1 MQAKVLRFRNYPGIT
16 SRRASAGLIQ
26 PLHGSVQHYPW
37 GTEDAIPELL
47 EVRADGRPW
56 AEYWLG
62 AHPSGPGTLGGG
74 DRLDHIL
81 HAQPELLG
89 AANREAFGEQLPF
102 LVKVLSA
109 RHALS
114 LQAHPS
120 RAQAEDGFAREN
132 AAGVPLDAPQRLYR
146 DAWPKPEM
154 MIALDEFH
162 ALCGFRDPAATVS
175 LFDGLGV
182 AGELEQVL
190 RPLKNQKDPT
200 ALADTFLNAL
210 NVDEARTGLVGLV
223 TAAAREYADS
233 PGELG
238 EFARTAVELSAIF
251 PADPGIL
258 AALMLHRIILAPGE
272 AVFVPSGCLHS
283 HLRGTGIEV
292 MANSD
297 NVIRGG
303 LTTKYIDT
311 AELLNVVDFSVRRPV
326 ITRPTPLA
334 PGVMHYVTGCP
345 EFDVWRLDPATADCP
360 VPGEGSA
367 RVVLVSAGEIELTSD
382 QYTLQLRKGGAA
394 FIGASEGGVR
404 AAGDGVAFVTASGLR

>member
-1 MQAKVLRFRNYPGIT
+1 M
-16 SRRASAGLIQ
+16 IQ
-26 PLHGSVQHYPW
+26 PLHGSAQHYPW

-62 AHPSGPGTLGGG
+62 AHPSAPGTLGGG

-89 AANREAFGEQLPF
+89 AASREAFGKQLPF

-120 RAQAEDGFAREN
+120 RAQAEEGFEREN
-132 AAGVPLDAPQRLYR
+132 AAGVPLDAPQRVYR

-162 ALCGFRDPAATVS
+162 TLCGFRDPAATVS

-182 AGELEQVL
+182 AGDLRQVL
-190 RPLKNQKDPT
+190 GPLSSRNDT
-200 ALADTFLNAL
+200 AALTDTFLNAL
-210 NVDEARTGLVGLV
+210 DVSEAQTGLVGLV
-223 TAAAREYADS
+223 TAAARKHADS

-258 AALMLHRIILAPGE
+258 AALLLNRVAVAPGE
-272 AVFVPSGCLHS
+272 AVFVPSGCLHA

-303 LTTKYIDT
+303 LTTKHIDK
-311 AELLNVVDFSVRRPV
+311 AELLNVVDFSVRAPV
-326 ITRPTPLA
+326 ITQPIPLA
-334 PGVMHYVTGCP
+334 PGVMHYVAGCP
-345 EFDVWRLDPATADCP
+345 EFDVWRLDTTTASCL
-360 VPGEGSA
+360 VPGNGSA
-367 RVVLVSAGEIELTSD
+367 RVVLVSSGEIELTGEES
-382 QYTLQLRKGGAA
+382 TLPLRKGESA
-394 FIGASEGGVR
+394 FIGASEVGVR
-404 AAGDGVAFVTASGLR
+404 AAGDGIAFVTASGLR